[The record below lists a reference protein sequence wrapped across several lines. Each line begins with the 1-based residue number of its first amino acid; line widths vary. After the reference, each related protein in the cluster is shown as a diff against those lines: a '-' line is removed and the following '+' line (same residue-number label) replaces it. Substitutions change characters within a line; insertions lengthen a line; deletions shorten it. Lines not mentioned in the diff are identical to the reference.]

1 VFNVFVASIAHHAP
15 DPSSQPSPCGLH
27 PAESV
32 VGAVRGKVHSWNER
46 MAVQG
51 ACWSAPGISHVV
63 NELTVS
69 G

>member
-1 VFNVFVASIAHHAP
+1 MVNGSTVT
-15 DPSSQPSPCGLH
+15 L
-27 PAESV
+27 
-32 VGAVRGKVHSWNER
+32 RGKVHSWNER

-51 ACWSAPGISHVV
+51 ACWSAPGIAHVV